1 MSRENSDKS
10 GKQHI
15 RLRFY
20 EELNNFLPP
29 HQRKMEFVRT
39 LPEPTTTKDL
49 IEGCRVPHT
58 EVDLIL
64 VNGES
69 VTFDWMVA
77 DGDRVSVYPVFESL
91 DISPAT
97 RLQERPLRNPRFL
110 ADVNLGKLAR
120 FLRMAGF
127 DTAYR
132 NDAHDDELIEQML
145 REDRALLTR
154 DRRLLMRRVVQ
165 KGYLVR
171 ADRAADQLD
180 EVLRRF
186 DLKSIVRPFTRC
198 MHCNARLEQVDKAKI
213 ENRLKPLT
221 KRYYQD
227 FSKCTGCGRIYWK
240 GSHRER
246 LDPKISE
253 ILSVSGPLP
262 DR

>member
-1 MSRENSDKS
+1 MENR
-10 GKQHI
+10 QNI
-15 RLRFY
+15 RVRFY
-20 EELNNFLPP
+20 EELNDFLLP
-29 HQRKMEFVRT
+29 HHRKREFVRS
-39 LPEPTTTKDL
+39 LPESTTTKDL

-58 EVDLIL
+58 EVDFIL

-69 VTFDWMVA
+69 VDFNRRVV

-91 DISPAT
+91 DIASET

-132 NDAHDDELIEQML
+132 NDASDDELVEEML

-154 DRRLLMRRVVQ
+154 DRRLLMRRVVL

-171 ADRAADQLD
+171 SDQAAEQLE

-186 DLKSIVRPFTRC
+186 DLESAIQAFTRC
-198 MHCNARLEQVDKAKI
+198 MHCNATLEQVDKSEI
-213 ENRLKPLT
+213 MERLKPLT
-221 KRYYQD
+221 KRYYED
-227 FSKCTGCGRIYWK
+227 FSRCTGCERIYWR
-240 GSHRER
+240 GSHRDR
-246 LDPKISE
+246 LDPKIRK
-253 ILSVSGPLP
+253 ILSKSGSG
-262 DR
+262 

>member
-1 MSRENSDKS
+1 M
-10 GKQHI
+10 
-15 RLRFY
+15 RFY
-20 EELNNFLPP
+20 EELNDFLPS
-29 HQRKMEFVRT
+29 HRRKREFVRSI
-39 LPEPTTTKDL
+39 PEPTSVKDL

-69 VTFDWMVA
+69 TGFERLVK

-127 DTAYR
+127 DTAYS
-132 NDAHDDELIEQML
+132 NDASDDELVEQMHL
-145 REDRALLTR
+145 EDRALLTR
-154 DRRLLMRRVVQ
+154 DRRLLMRRVVL

-171 ADRAADQLD
+171 SDQAADQLE

-186 DLKSIVRPFTRC
+186 DLESAIQPFTRC
-198 MHCNARLEQVDKAKI
+198 MHCNATLEKVDKSEIAD
-213 ENRLKPLT
+213 RLKPLT

-227 FSKCTGCGRIYWK
+227 FSRCTGCGRIYWR
-240 GSHRER
+240 GSHRDR
-246 LDPKISE
+246 LDPKIRK
-253 ILSVSGPLP
+253 ILSKSGLG
-262 DR
+262 

>member
-1 MSRENSDKS
+1 MEYRHN
-10 GKQHI
+10 I
-15 RLRFY
+15 YLRFY
-20 EELNNFLPP
+20 EELNDFLPP
-29 HQRKMEFVRT
+29 HRRKREFVRSI
-39 LPEPTTTKDL
+39 PEPTSVKDL
-49 IEGCRVPHT
+49 IEGCQVPHT

-69 VTFDWMVA
+69 SGFERLVR

-110 ADVNLGKLAR
+110 VDVNLGKLAR

-132 NDAHDDELIEQML
+132 NDASDDELVEQML

-154 DRRLLMRRVVQ
+154 DRRLLMRRTIE

-171 ADRAADQLD
+171 SDHASEQLE
-180 EVLRRF
+180 EVLNRF
-186 DLKSIVRPFTRC
+186 DLWSAIRPFTRC
-198 MHCNARLEQVDKAKI
+198 MHCNSTLERVPKEKI
-213 ENRLKPLT
+213 IDRLKPLT
-221 KRYYQD
+221 RRYYD
-227 FSKCTGCGRIYWK
+227 TFSQCAGCGRVYWK

-246 LDPKISE
+246 LDPRLE
-253 ILSVSGPLP
+253 AILRGRGEASQDHDPQK
-262 DR
+262 